1 MEKLRKKE
9 TSGQAGQSIVEYTIL
24 AAAVIAA
31 LIAFLAKGGV
41 LERATNTIIIKQ
53 GDDLVTMT
61 DKIFF

>member
-1 MEKLRKKE
+1 MKILQKKE
-9 TSGQAGQSIVEYTIL
+9 AVGQRGQSIVEYTIL

-41 LERATNTIIIKQ
+41 LDRATNTIIIKQ
-53 GDDLVTMT
+53 ADDLAIET